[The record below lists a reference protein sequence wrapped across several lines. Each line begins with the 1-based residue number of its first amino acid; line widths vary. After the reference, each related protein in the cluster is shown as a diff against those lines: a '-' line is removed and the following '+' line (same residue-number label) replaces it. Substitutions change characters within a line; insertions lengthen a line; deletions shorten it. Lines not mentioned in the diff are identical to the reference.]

1 MVLSSVQLTALACLS
16 FVLALVAVVISIY
29 LIIQQL
35 SVMRRLK
42 LISAALSSKALK
54 RFIKAIEERK
64 SKKIR
69 RRYLVFEVLLH
80 GNEVSSPNDID
91 KVRLEGKIKEAFKEL
106 FGSLELSRS
115 GISLVYFD
123 HKEMKGVLRFKAPY
137 RAKVLVALGYIKE
150 INGIDA
156 VIVPLGISGTL
167 KKALAKLRKP

>member
-1 MVLSSVQLTALACLS
+1 MGLSSAQLAALACLS
-16 FVLALVAVVISIY
+16 LALALAAVAISAY
-29 LIIQQL
+29 LTIQQL
-35 SVMRRLK
+35 SVMRHLK
-42 LISAALSSKALK
+42 LISAALSSKVL
-54 RFIKAIEERK
+54 RRYIKTIEERK

-80 GNEVSSPNDID
+80 GNEVNLPDAINR
-91 KVRLEGKIKEAFKEL
+91 VRLEGKIKEAFKEL

-150 INGIDA
+150 INGTDA
-156 VIVPLGISGTL
+156 MIVPLGISGTL